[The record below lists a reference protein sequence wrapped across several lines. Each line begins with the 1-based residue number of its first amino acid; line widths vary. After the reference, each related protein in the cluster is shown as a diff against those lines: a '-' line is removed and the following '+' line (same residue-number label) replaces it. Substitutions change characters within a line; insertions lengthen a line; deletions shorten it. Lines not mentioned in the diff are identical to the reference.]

1 MTTIV
6 FPALT
11 VKPSRIEWQLLS
23 SSLGVQ
29 SPLDLS
35 IQQQE
40 FIGAR
45 WGMILEYNTFTEGD
59 ANALKAFLVKMRG
72 GANVVELYNFER
84 PKPQGVTI
92 GAPTIKV
99 VGAGQTGNTLNTNGW
114 ATGSHVKAGDF
125 FSVNGELKM
134 IVTDAAESANSLT
147 VEFEPPLRASPPD
160 DAPLDFTQPTT
171 TMKLTEDVARWSPV
185 NMGKI
190 HRAHDFVLQFVEVWR

>member
-6 FPALT
+6 FPTLT

-59 ANALKAFLVKMRG
+59 ANALKAFLAKMRG

-99 VGAGQTGNTLNTNGW
+99 VGAGQTGTTLNTNGW
-114 ATGSHVKAGDF
+114 ATGSHVKMGDF
-125 FSVNGELKM
+125 FAVNGELKM
-134 IVTDAAESANSLT
+134 IVTDAAG
-147 VEFEPPLRASPPD
+147 VLRAEFSISELIGERMFYETAELGPD
-160 DAPLDFTQPTT
+160 GALYVLSTDSAPDGAGGSNEGNYL
-171 TMKLTEDVARWSPV
+171 VR
-185 NMGKI
+185 I
-190 HRAHDFVLQFVEVWR
+190 EVTG

>member
-6 FPALT
+6 FPTLT

-84 PKPQGVTI
+84 PKPQGVAI

-99 VGAGQTGNTLNTNGW
+99 VGAGQTGTTLNTNGW

-160 DAPLDFTQPTT
+160 DAPLDFTAPTA